1 MAVKGPNGQ
10 DPGQEI
16 YDVPPSVEKNL
27 QQTVSATGKLPAS
40 LCKND
45 TQIFRG
51 RKIIY

>member
-27 QQTVSATGKLPAS
+27 HQTVSAAGKLPAS
-40 LCKND
+40 CYRFLQGK
-45 TQIFRG
+45 
-51 RKIIY
+51 K